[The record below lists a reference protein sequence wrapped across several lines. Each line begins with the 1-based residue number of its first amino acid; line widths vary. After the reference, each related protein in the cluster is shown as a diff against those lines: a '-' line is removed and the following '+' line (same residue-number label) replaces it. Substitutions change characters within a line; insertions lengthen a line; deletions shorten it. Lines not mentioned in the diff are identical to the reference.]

1 MLFRSGGVLDAEAVE
16 NAAAALEG
24 RFGPIDTWINCAMAT
39 VYSRVADMT
48 AEEFRRVTEVTYLGY
63 VHGTMAALRRMLR
76 RDRGTIV
83 QVGSSLAYRSIPLQ
97 SAYCGAKFAIRG
109 FTDALRCELIHDRS
123 RVRLT
128 MVQIPAVNTPQF
140 DWARN
145 RMGRRPQPVPPIH
158 QPEPVAEAVV
168 RAAETAPRELW
179 VDPSSIK
186 VIAGAM
192 LVPTT
197 LDRLLAARAWEGEL
211 TDEPDPPG
219 RSDNLFAPVA
229 GAWGAHGRFDSRAEQ
244 GAPAFSE
251 GLVRGAAAAVGVAAL
266 AAAAVGLGTR
276 R

>member
-1 MLFRSGGVLDAEAVE
+1 M
-16 NAAAALEG
+16 
-24 RFGPIDTWINCAMAT
+24 
-39 VYSRVADMT
+39 
-48 AEEFRRVTEVTYLGY
+48 
-63 VHGTMAALRRMLR
+63 
-76 RDRGTIV
+76 
-83 QVGSSLAYRSIPLQ
+83 
-97 SAYCGAKFAIRG
+97 
-109 FTDALRCELIHDRS
+109 
-123 RVRLT
+123 RLT